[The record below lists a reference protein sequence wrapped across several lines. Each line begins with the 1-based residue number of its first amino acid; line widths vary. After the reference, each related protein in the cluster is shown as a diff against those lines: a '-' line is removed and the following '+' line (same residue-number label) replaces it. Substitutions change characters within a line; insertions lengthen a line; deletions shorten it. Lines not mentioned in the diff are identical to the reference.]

1 MDAAKESQEVEALR
15 LRDRLAPAALEY
27 TIPAVATQ
35 LPYFLGALTLTS
47 IVLAAGTGIYLSQLY
62 QPSPIGAH
70 GSVVYIVEQ
79 APLGDLTRSLH
90 WWSAN
95 AAVFSVL
102 LHLSWVFYRGSYRAP
117 RELTWWAGVGML
129 GCLFLLFFT
138 GTTLPYDQEGYEAL
152 AHNVAAAE
160 RVGALGAFLTHEFT
174 PSAPL
179 LSRLYAL
186 HVSAL
191 PIVLMALLG
200 LHLYLI
206 RYLGIHTLSV
216 ESRQGPTF
224 RHHLWRI
231 GAYAAWLT
239 AGLLALAVVFSRGLG
254 HAAVQGVE
262 VTKPPLVFLWIVAIE
277 NWLGIGAL
285 AIVVPLAF
293 GALLLVPLADRRRAD
308 SPRGRRVRVVL
319 LAVGWTVLT
328 ALTVAA
334 WLAPQQQHLGM

>member
-1 MDAAKESQEVEALR
+1 MGITEDSREPRAWR

-27 TIPAVATQ
+27 EIPPVATR

-47 IVLAAGTGIYLSQLY
+47 IALATGTGIYLSQLY

-90 WWSAN
+90 WWSAS

-102 LHLSWVFYRGSYRAP
+102 FHLSWVFYRGSYRAP

-160 RVGALGAFLTHEFT
+160 RMGALGAFLTHEFT

-191 PIVLMALLG
+191 PIVLIALLC

-206 RYLGIHTLSV
+206 RYLGIHTLAG
-216 ESRQGPTF
+216 EPRQSASF
-224 RHHLWRI
+224 RDHLRRI
-231 GAYAAWLT
+231 GACAAWLA
-239 AGLLALAVVFSRGLG
+239 AGLLALAIVFPPGLG
-254 HAAVQGVE
+254 HAAVPGVE
-262 VTKPPLVFLWIVAIE
+262 VTKPPLVFLWVVAIE
-277 NWLGIGAL
+277 NWLGIGVL

-293 GALLLVPLADRRRAD
+293 VALALVPLVDRRSAD
-308 SPRGRRVRVVL
+308 SPRARRVRVVL
-319 LAVGWTVLT
+319 LAAGWTILT
-328 ALTVAA
+328 ALTVTA

>member
-27 TIPAVATQ
+27 AIPAVATR

-47 IVLAAGTGIYLSQLY
+47 ILLAAGTGIYLSQLY

-79 APLGDLTRSLH
+79 APLGDLARSLH

-152 AHNVAAAE
+152 AHNVAAAQ
-160 RVGALGAFLTHEFT
+160 RVGSLGAFLTDEFT

-191 PIVLMALLG
+191 PLVLIALLG

-206 RYLGIHTLSV
+206 RYLGIHTLSG
-216 ESRQGPTF
+216 ESRQGTTF

-231 GAYAAWLT
+231 GAYAAWLA
-239 AGLLALAVVFSRGLG
+239 AGLLALAVAFPPGLG
-254 HAAVQGVE
+254 HPAVQGVE
-262 VTKPPLVFLWIVAIE
+262 VTKPPLLFLWIVAIE
-277 NWLGIGAL
+277 NWLGIGVL

-293 GALLLVPLADRRRAD
+293 VALILVPLADRRRTD
-308 SPRGRRVRVVL
+308 SPRGRQVRVVL
-319 LAVGWTVLT
+319 IAIGWTVLT
-328 ALTVAA
+328 ALTVTA